1 MIFRAGRWMMP
12 PLMSQ
17 KRTYEIACPHC
28 GREQEV
34 ELWDSI
40 NVDSEPELREALLQ
54 NRVNRVEC
62 AGCGKGFRIEKPLV
76 YQDREQDIFIHFDPL
91 TGGRVLADVEKSFGE
106 AMAELNRLL
115 PKDVPP
121 PEAHLVV
128 EWPELI
134 ERVFV
139 LEEGLDARLVEHIKY
154 MLFQQNAD
162 KLPAGEK
169 GLLFDAQDSTD
180 EQLCFVVQD
189 RATKKLEAALNFSRA
204 DYEALVNV
212 FDSDDQLALLEEQF
226 PGPYLNGR
234 LRYLQDQ
241 AEQ

>member
-1 MIFRAGRWMMP
+1 
-12 PLMSQ
+12 MSQ
-17 KRTYEIACPHC
+17 KRTHEIACPLC

-40 NVDSEPELREALLQ
+40 NVDSEPELREALLL

-62 AGCGKGFRIEKPLV
+62 AGCHKGFRIEKPLV
-76 YQDREQDIFIHFDPL
+76 YQDREQDIFIHLDPL
-91 TGGRVLADVEKSFGE
+91 RGGRTLEDIAKTFRQGMEE
-106 AMAELNRLL
+106 MNRLL
-115 PKDVPP
+115 PKDVTP

-128 EWPELI
+128 EWAELI
-134 ERVFV
+134 ERIFL

-154 MLFQQNAD
+154 MMFQQNEE
-162 KLPAGEK
+162 KLPAAQK
-169 GLLFDAQDSTD
+169 GLLFDAQDSTE

-189 RATKKLEAALNFSRA
+189 RTTRKLEAVLNFARS

-234 LRYLQDQ
+234 LRYLQDL

>member
-1 MIFRAGRWMMP
+1 
-12 PLMSQ
+12 MSQ
-17 KRTYEIACPHC
+17 KRTHEIACPLC

-40 NVDSEPELREALLQ
+40 NVDSEPELREALLL

-62 AGCGKGFRIEKPLV
+62 AGCNKGFRIEKPLV
-76 YQDREQDIFIHFDPL
+76 YQDREQDIFIHLDPL
-91 TGGRVLADVEKSFGE
+91 MGGRTLVDIEKNFRE
-106 AMAELNRLL
+106 AMEEMNRLL
-115 PKDVPP
+115 PKDVTP

-128 EWPELI
+128 EWAELI
-134 ERVFV
+134 ERIFL

-154 MLFQQNAD
+154 MMFQQNEE
-162 KLPAGEK
+162 KLPAAQK
-169 GLLFDAQDSTD
+169 GLLFDAQDSTE

-189 RATKKLEAALNFSRA
+189 RTTRKLEAVLNFARS

-234 LRYLQDQ
+234 LRYLQDL